1 MTDFELY
8 LKGAKDAWELAQRYP
23 ELLDTDYMTARGV
36 EKLVAEM
43 DAAFKEEPHES

>member
-1 MTDFELY
+1 MTDIEVY

-43 DAAFKEEPHES
+43 NASKEEPHES